1 MSSKSLTIKRLVA
14 FCILMQNNGGILNK
28 APSYLLEK
36 YEAVMNNKYPEAY
49 LDVNNLAIFKEYLK
63 KWRVDNA

>member
-1 MSSKSLTIKRLVA
+1 
-14 FCILMQNNGGILNK
+14 MQNNGGILNK